1 MVINILQCVRI
12 MFVQKILGLTC
23 VMLCLDCMPCVSI
36 ELQGNVLQEAEMM
49 LKADCGDACLR
60 VETFFA
66 LGSPPSCD
74 SFLMACCQVL
84 RNITMLLEP
93 TDANGT
99 ETVCVIYADHQTL
112 ACTFICMLL
121 RAHAFWNL
129 LLNMRCSRL
138 RHCSVDA
145 TQRRSRGNSTCV

>member
-1 MVINILQCVRI
+1 MCDDV
-12 MFVQKILGLTC
+12 FV
-23 VMLCLDCMPCVSI
+23 CLPCVSTQF
-36 ELQGNVLQEAEMM
+36 QGNVLQEAEAM

-74 SFLMACCQVL
+74 SFPMAWCQVL

-112 ACTFICMLL
+112 ACTFHM
-121 RAHAFWNL
+121 HAAQGTRIL
-129 LLNMRCSRL
+129 EL
-138 RHCSVDA
+138 V
-145 TQRRSRGNSTCV
+145 TQHALQQVTTLFR